1 MSHFENIVWQKFTI
15 LSAASVSEVFK
26 TGGASLVAIKIPAG
40 WAATQDIAII
50 GAVED
55 PYAAT
60 EVTDLQRLYN
70 QAGDLQKF
78 AGNPALLDNT
88 IHWIDPKV
96 TFGLKQIQL
105 QSVNEGTDLAEVV
118 AADRVGMIGLRP
130 VD

>member
-26 TGGASLVAIKIPAG
+26 TGGASLVAIKVPAG

-55 PYAAT
+55 ADAAT
-60 EVTDLQRLYN
+60 ETTDLQRLYN
-70 QAGDLQKF
+70 QAGALEKF
-78 AGNPALLDNT
+78 AGAGALLPDT
-88 IHWIDPKV
+88 IHWIDPKA
-96 TFGLKQIQL
+96 TFGLKQVQL
-105 QSVNEGTDLAEVV
+105 ESVNEGTDVAEVV